1 MIYNMKNM
9 EKELEYLERKN
20 KVRPMSLMSRKG
32 GLKPFIRI
40 PLIQINFEFCPKC
53 IPSSKM
59 FYIAI
64 IFHYKFLFYLCT
76 LLLITFSLQCFF

>member
-1 MIYNMKNM
+1 MKNM

-40 PLIQINFEFCPKC
+40 PLIQINLNFAPNAFLHQKC
-53 IPSSKM
+53 FI
-59 FYIAI
+59 
-64 IFHYKFLFYLCT
+64 
-76 LLLITFSLQCFF
+76 

>member
-40 PLIQINFEFCPKC
+40 PLIQINLNFAPNAFLHQKC
-53 IPSSKM
+53 FI
-59 FYIAI
+59 
-64 IFHYKFLFYLCT
+64 
-76 LLLITFSLQCFF
+76 